1 MSSRSLLL
9 GVGLMSAALA
19 GCTPNRPGA
28 LRPLSTNAAAPD
40 SARAIGAVIDD
51 WHDAAASSDE
61 ARYFGHLDDDSV
73 FLGTDATERW
83 DKAAFRAYAH
93 PHFEKHEA
101 WHFRSIRRVVALDA
115 GGLLAHFDE
124 DLWTEKL
131 GPARGSGVVA
141 LRRGAW
147 LILQYNLTLTIPNE
161 RFGEVHDAASAA
173 LVRAD
178 DGPLASLAWL
188 TGVWA
193 TEGDVSDAVEI
204 WGAPA
209 KGSMMGMARTTT
221 GNRPSFSS
229 LRIEA
234 KTSGIVLLVSLDGS
248 AETALALTEVSQDG
262 PKRAVFE
269 SPGGPQSG
277 RMVYERAGDR
287 LVARVRG
294 IGPSSERVYQRAV
307 LPSK

>member
-1 MSSRSLLL
+1 
-9 GVGLMSAALA
+9 
-19 GCTPNRPGA
+19 
-28 LRPLSTNAAAPD
+28 
-40 SARAIGAVIDD
+40 VIDD
-51 WHDAAASSDE
+51 WHDAAAKSDE

-83 DKAAFRAYAH
+83 DKAAFQAYAH
-93 PHFEKHEA
+93 PHFEKHKA
-101 WHFRSIRRVVALDA
+101 WHFRSIRRAVVLDA

-141 LRRGAW
+141 LRHGAW
-147 LILQYNLTLTIPNE
+147 VILQYNLTLTIPNE
-161 RFGEVHDAASAA
+161 RFGEVRDAASAA

-178 DGPLASLAWL
+178 DGPLASLTWL

-193 TEGDVSDAVEI
+193 IDGDKSDAVEI
-204 WGAPA
+204 WDAPA
-209 KGSMMGMARTTT
+209 KGSMIGMSRAPT
-221 GNRPSFSS
+221 GDRQSFSS

-248 AETALALTEVSQDG
+248 AETALALTDVSKEG
-262 PKRAVFE
+262 AKRAVFE
-269 SPGGPQSG
+269 IPGAAHSS
-277 RMVYERAGDR
+277 RVVYERVGDR
-287 LVARVRG
+287 LVVRSEG
-294 IGPSSERVYQRAV
+294 MGPSSERAYRRAV